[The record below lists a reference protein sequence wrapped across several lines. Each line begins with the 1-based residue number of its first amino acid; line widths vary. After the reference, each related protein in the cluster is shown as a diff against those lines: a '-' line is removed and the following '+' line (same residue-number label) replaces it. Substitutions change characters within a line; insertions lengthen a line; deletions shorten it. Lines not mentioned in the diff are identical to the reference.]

1 MGEATHLDRLERN
14 DKAIRWLV
22 PARLIG
28 QGVKVVREV
37 VLVGPQLIPLAIC
50 RSGQDEGAW
59 RELPLALARGR
70 VGVERCEIQHNLDD
84 VSQHFAKRGM
94 QRSLLHALSPSSSRS
109 VIQKLFAQSV
119 TAIDVEAREVDA
131 VDASEVTVRDLSLRG
146 RRGRREGCRCDV
158 PVAEDPPSSAS
169 RARRREAEEEELAVD
184 GMAAVCDA
192 AGPV

>member
-1 MGEATHLDRLERN
+1 MQAGGSTHLDRLERN
-14 DKAIRWLV
+14 DEAVCWLV
-22 PARLIG
+22 PASLVG
-28 QGVKVVREV
+28 QGVKIVREV
-37 VLVGPQLIPLAIC
+37 VLVGPQLVPLAIC
-50 RSGQDEGAW
+50 RSWQDEGPW

-70 VGVERCEIQHNLDD
+70 VGVECCEVQHSLDI
-84 VSQHFAKRGM
+84 SQELRRKGM
-94 QRSLLHALSPSSSRS
+94 QESFLHSLSPSSSSS

-119 TAIDVEAREVDA
+119 TAIDVEAGEVDA

-146 RRGRREGCRCDV
+146 RREGCRCDE
-158 PVAEDPPSSAS
+158 PVAGDPPSSAS